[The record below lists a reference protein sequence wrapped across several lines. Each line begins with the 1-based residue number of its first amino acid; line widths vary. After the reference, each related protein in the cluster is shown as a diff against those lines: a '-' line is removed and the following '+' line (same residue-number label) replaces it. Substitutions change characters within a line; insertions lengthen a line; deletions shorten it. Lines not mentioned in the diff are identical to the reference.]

1 MIITEEILL
10 LQKRAG
16 IITETEFIKKA
27 TKLKEAEALDP
38 EAEKNADQGL
48 DAGLAALKSGIDSIK
63 PSPKDK
69 ELKEIEPVSLTAGV
83 IASAPGL
90 VTLLGKAV
98 NFISNPFLKDKQKG
112 TIVGNALK
120 HYGEEMED
128 AYLRVIANGLKIA
141 FPQTFGDIE
150 YQKDNELG
158 KAAKK
163 TYMAILVA
171 AGVSA
176 GMSAVNAHSS
186 IVAGIEGG
194 MAALKAGEAAELAAT
209 LVKAA

>member
-38 EAEKNADQGL
+38 EAEENADQGL

-69 ELKEIEPVSLTAGV
+69 ELKEIEPISLTAGV

-128 AYLRVIANGLKIA
+128 AYLRIIADGLKIA

-150 YQKDNELG
+150 YQKNNELG

-176 GMSAVNAHSS
+176 GMSAANAHST

-209 LVKAA
+209 LSKAV